1 MGRDAI
7 SLDLGAVERP
17 QSPIMRQ
24 CVRVGDLLF
33 TAGHTSTTLGRIGDE
48 LTVEQGRD
56 AAEEAALRLLAS
68 IREDHGTLEGLSVVQ
83 LSVFVRSTAELTR
96 HGEVADGASEILR
109 QVFAGDPPPAR
120 RALGLASL
128 PRGAAVELD
137 AVLAVDAR
145 RH

>member
-7 SLDLGAVERP
+7 SLELGALERP

-24 CVRVGDLLF
+24 CVRAGDLLF

-48 LTVEQGRD
+48 LTVEQGR
-56 AAEEAALRLLAS
+56 AAAAEAALRLLAS
-68 IREDHGTLEGLSVVQ
+68 IREDHGTLEGLSIVQ
-83 LSVFVRSTAELTR
+83 LSIFVRSTAELTR
-96 HGEVADGASEILR
+96 HGEVADGASEVLR
-109 QVFAGDPPPAR
+109 KVFAGDPLPAR

-137 AVLAVDAR
+137 AVLTVDAR
-145 RH
+145 RD